1 MSSGATP
8 AARAATDDTSEP
20 LSLRLLGRGSAA
32 GAAVIAAIVLLYVGV
47 LPALAGSVSAPAPPR
62 IVDIGQ
68 GASIRVTEDWS
79 VGTDAPNTVT
89 LTQGGATLV
98 IAAPVE
104 SDLHPAQAIT
114 MVTDTWLEQG
124 QGDLAVTGS
133 PRAFS
138 TDAGDDAVTSVLQ
151 DPLRAGQAW
160 VVSDGTHMVVALLSM
175 PQTGWE
181 AASDSAQTIVRSIV
195 LPTQVQP

>member
-8 AARAATDDTSEP
+8 AARAAHDTPEP

-32 GAAVIAAIVLLYVGV
+32 GAAIVAAIVLLYVGV
-47 LPALAGSVSAPAPPR
+47 LPAVAGSVSAPAPPR
-62 IVDIGQ
+62 IVDIGD

-79 VGTDAPNTVT
+79 IGTDTPGAVT

-98 IAAPVE
+98 IGAPVD

-160 VVSDGTHMVVALLSM
+160 VVSDGSQMVVALLSM

-181 AASDSAQTIVRSIV
+181 AASDSAQAIVRSLV
-195 LPTQVQP
+195 LPTQGQR